1 MHLTKEQYKIQERRE
16 GKQSTFTWLGQGNYR
31 QQASALK
38 PHGPFWWLP
47 ASLSYRTAAAT
58 VKGRDGRSWRI
69 ILFQWR
75 QSRKRSEVIGDD
87 EFSTS
92 LSIEL

>member
-38 PHGPFWWLP
+38 LQAFGGSQLHFHTGQL
-47 ASLSYRTAAAT
+47 LLLLKEEMGG
-58 VKGRDGRSWRI
+58 VG
-69 ILFQWR
+69 
-75 QSRKRSEVIGDD
+75 E
-87 EFSTS
+87 
-92 LSIEL
+92 